1 MWAYPPLEDIEKMFK
16 NVLKEKLA
24 AGKAV
29 FGVMANDPSP
39 PVLEVLGYSGFD
51 WVLLDNEHGDVT
63 VHTMANCVR
72 ACEASGLVP
81 IVRPIAN
88 RMDVITPFMDM
99 GAYGV
104 QVPHVNTP
112 EDSKAVVDAVKYPP
126 MGKRG
131 FFRANRS
138 NQFGLGIEPD
148 KYLELANQETLVCL
162 MIEEVEGI
170 NNAQAIAG
178 VDGVDVVFVGAG
190 DLSVSMGHPGQS
202 THPEV
207 VRAVE
212 GAVRGILQ
220 AGKTAGCSCPDDE
233 VPLWLEKGVRFFHS
247 GVWRLLAQSSQDYL
261 SKMRAAAARAGA
273 G

>member
-1 MWAYPPLEDIEKMFK
+1 MFK
-16 NVLKEKLA
+16 NMLKEKLA

-51 WVLLDNEHGDVT
+51 WVLLDNEHGDIT

-81 IVRPIAN
+81 IVRPISN

-104 QVPHVNTP
+104 QVPHVNTAD
-112 EDSKAVVDAVKYPP
+112 EARAVVDAVKYPP

-138 NQFGLGIEPD
+138 NQFGLGIQPD
-148 KYLELANQETLVCL
+148 KYLKQANQETLVCL
-162 MIEEVEGI
+162 MIEEIEGVG
-170 NNAQAIAG
+170 NAQAIAA

-190 DLSVSMGHPGQS
+190 DLSVSMGFPGQS

-207 VRAVE
+207 VQAVA
-212 GAVRGILQ
+212 GAVKGVLQ
-220 AGKTAGCSCPDDE
+220 AGKTAGCSCPDDD
-233 VPLWLEKGVRFFHS
+233 VSLWLEKGVRFFHS
-247 GVWRLLAQSSQDYL
+247 GVWRLLAESSQGYL
-261 SKMRAAAARAGA
+261 SKVRDAAARAGA